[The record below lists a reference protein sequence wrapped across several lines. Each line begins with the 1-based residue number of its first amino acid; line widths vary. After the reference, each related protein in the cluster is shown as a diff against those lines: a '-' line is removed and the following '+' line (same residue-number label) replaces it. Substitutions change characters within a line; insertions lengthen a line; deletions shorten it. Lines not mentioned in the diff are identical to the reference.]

1 MNGRKL
7 VVFDCDG
14 TLVDSQH
21 MIVAAMDRAFDA
33 YSLPKLPRA
42 QVLSIVGLSLQ
53 EAITTLLPEEDSA
66 TITLVQESYRQAFFH
81 LREDPSL
88 DEPLFPGA
96 REALTALA
104 EQDNILLGVATGKSR
119 RGLRSILELHDLK
132 GMFATLQT
140 ADDHPSKPHPAMLL
154 QAMTETDVTAGDTV
168 IIGDTSFDMVMG
180 VEAGVR
186 PIGVSWGYH
195 RSHELTAHGAV
206 HVLEQFDELMPFLE
220 AEWTGV
226 PS

>member
-1 MNGRKL
+1 MSGRKL

-21 MIVAAMDRAFDA
+21 MIVAAMDRAFDVH
-33 YSLPKLPRA
+33 SLPKLPRA

-53 EAITTLLPEEDSA
+53 EAITALLPEENAA

-88 DEPLFPGA
+88 HEPLFPGA

-104 EQDNILLGVATGKSR
+104 ERDDILLGVATGKSR

-154 QAMTETDVTAGDTV
+154 QAMTETGVAAGDTV

-195 RSHELTAHGAV
+195 KSYELTEHGAV
-206 HVLEQFDELMPFLE
+206 HVLEQFDELIPFLA